1 MPFFAWQCLTIKLKH
16 RDIDLVFKDE
26 QDHNNFVKFL
36 IYNMNTID
44 GTVDSAIPL
53 LSMLEMQSM
62 ADYRKK
68 KNLKSTE
75 MPDYMMRNIRHF
87 NKVKVAR
94 KTYLK
99 FLIIKLRFKISFIAF
114 KNKMTIVELFCN
126 SIIKTYNQLVNEG
139 SIVVNEVQL
148 EKQANILSSL
158 KVGNSVKNVL
168 KMIMV
173 MNINNIKGT
182 ELERNIQ
189 SSMSARTLNIFENK
203 SLMDSNSISKSMN
216 L

>member
-1 MPFFAWQCLTIKLKH
+1 
-16 RDIDLVFKDE
+16 
-26 QDHNNFVKFL
+26 
-36 IYNMNTID
+36 MNTID

-53 LSMLEMQSM
+53 LSMLEKQSM

-75 MPDYMMRNIRHF
+75 MPDYMMKNIRHF

-139 SIVVNEVQL
+139 SIVVNEVYL

-189 SSMSARTLNIFENK
+189 SSMSAKTLNIFENK